1 MDIIQTIYTSNL
13 HERHV
18 QKTLVKIWQMK
29 LSVKCVQVNTMAA
42 RERKTD
48 VRAWLNRMSKLQF
61 KNTERRK

>member
-13 HERHV
+13 HERHF

-61 KNTERRK
+61 KNTEKRK